1 MLLFWSDNQTGLT
14 MRFHALFNRGNLR
27 LQIHSI
33 RAVKLGEGG
42 KGGNLLPLSPL
53 DLGRKNLLLQLAFD
67 YYQIFLTLTF
77 LRLCVEL
84 NTYRDHS

>member
-1 MLLFWSDNQTGLT
+1 MLLFLSDNQTSLT

-33 RAVKLGEGG
+33 GPSNWG

-53 DLGRKNLLLQLAFD
+53 DLGRKNLLLQLAFA
-67 YYQIFLTLTF
+67 YYQDFMTLTF
-77 LRLCVEL
+77 LRLCIEL
-84 NTYRDHS
+84 NTYS